1 MHEISFVHNI
11 IGDLEKVQK
20 DSRTNSLVDLIRVS
34 KATPNSCMLQS
45 IYLIGS
51 AKKHLVSMNE
61 DSMILYPNT

>member
-20 DSRTNSLVDLIRVS
+20 DSRTNSLVDLIRES
-34 KATPNSCMLQS
+34 DATPNSCMLQS